1 MTVQEALN
9 ELLNV
14 SADIAQAA
22 VLDAEGCL
30 LGASGLV
37 AEEAPSE
44 KVPDLRS
51 LLWSSIDNDTSRDL
65 DQIEVCS
72 ESGAVFVVREGEHS
86 IVALTGSRPVSGL
99 VFYDLRACLHDAFPE
114 EVA

>member
-1 MTVQEALN
+1 LTVQEALN

-37 AEEAPSE
+37 AEEALGE
-44 KVPDLRS
+44 AAGR
-51 LLWSSIDNDTSRDL
+51 LWLTAGRIAERLGKADL

>member
-14 SADIAQAA
+14 SADVAQAA
-22 VLDAEGCL
+22 VLDAKGRM
-30 LGASGLV
+30 LGASGPV
-37 AEEAPSE
+37 AGEALG
-44 KVPDLRS
+44 DATGR
-51 LLWSSIDNDTSRDL
+51 LWQAAGRIAERLGKADL

-72 ESGAVFVVREGEHS
+72 ELGAVFVVREGERS

-114 EVA
+114 PGA

>member
-1 MTVQEALN
+1 LTVQEALN

-37 AEEAPSE
+37 AEEALGE
-44 KVPDLRS
+44 A
-51 LLWSSIDNDTSRDL
+51 DL

>member
-1 MTVQEALN
+1 MGVTAGR
-9 ELLNV
+9 
-14 SADIAQAA
+14 IA
-22 VLDAEGCL
+22 ER
-30 LGASGLV
+30 LGKA
-37 AEEAPSE
+37 
-44 KVPDLRS
+44 
-51 LLWSSIDNDTSRDL
+51 DL

>member
-1 MTVQEALN
+1 LTVQQSLN

-14 SADIAQAA
+14 SADVTQAA
-22 VLDAEGCL
+22 VLDAKGRM
-30 LGASGLV
+30 LGASGPV
-37 AEEAPSE
+37 AERLGKA
-44 KVPDLRS
+44 
-51 LLWSSIDNDTSRDL
+51 DL

-72 ESGAVFVVREGEHS
+72 EFGAVFVVREGEHS

-114 EVA
+114 QGA

>member
-1 MTVQEALN
+1 
-9 ELLNV
+9 
-14 SADIAQAA
+14 
-22 VLDAEGCL
+22 
-30 LGASGLV
+30 
-37 AEEAPSE
+37 
-44 KVPDLRS
+44 
-51 LLWSSIDNDTSRDL
+51 
-65 DQIEVCS
+65 VCS